1 MVGPRALITIASAVC
16 ALASALLAPAPAAA
30 LPVPPPTSVTD
41 TFEEDDCPVEVPPE
55 HRQRVSCGVLV
66 VPERRT
72 SVSDPA
78 KTLSLPVIV
87 ITSRSPNAADPL
99 VFPTSGGPGG
109 GSISA
114 LWYFLDHAQW
124 ANTDRDIILI
134 EQRGDAAADP
144 SLDCP
149 ELDIENMVE
158 DGVLLHGAA
167 ERTRRSEQIE
177 ACRARLTEEGIDL
190 TAYTSAES
198 VADLADLR
206 AALRY
211 DQWNLYGVSYGARLA
226 LTAMR
231 DRPDGLRSVILD
243 GVYPPHI
250 NRYEDTAAG
259 LTAALDTL
267 FADCAADAAC
277 HERYPDVERSLS
289 ELLDRAEETPLTLT
303 VKHPV
308 DRSPLTIAVSDTDL
322 VGGLFDAL
330 YDPALVRVLPYLIDR
345 LADGDASAAIPLAQR
360 NIDRADDLTDGL
372 HLSVDCAEEAPFN
385 DDERIAAALAADPIL
400 EHYGL
405 SDGFREDCA
414 VWAVAALPDIE
425 NAPVVSS
432 IPTLLT
438 TGAYDPVTPARFAE
452 VTAEHLAVRYIHTFP
467 GQGHGAVWSTWVD
480 DCAATMAGAFLTDP
494 LTAPDASCID
504 ETPPTDFL
512 TDEDIQATPAIYR
525 LDGDLLRDR
534 DPVQIAIAG
543 TTLLILLATLVY
555 GALYGLAWLGRRRGD
570 APGGLV
576 LVATISA
583 GLNLLYVG
591 GVLLLLLNT
600 DPLILAFGLPTG
612 MWPLL
617 LVPFVAVA
625 TTALLVVSLAR
636 AWMQEEGAV
645 MHRVLLSLSAL
656 ASVVFAIWL
665 LVRGLLVL

>member
-1 MVGPRALITIASAVC
+1 MVGPRALITAALAAC
-16 ALASALLAPAPAAA
+16 ALGSALLAPAPAAA
-30 LPVPPPTSVTD
+30 LPVPPPTSVAD
-41 TFEEDDCPVEVPPE
+41 TFEEDDCPVAVPAE

-99 VFPTSGGPGG
+99 VFPTSGGPGE
-109 GSISA
+109 GSVSA

-124 ANTDRDIILI
+124 ANSDRDIILV
-134 EQRGDAAADP
+134 EQRGDASADP

-149 ELDIENMVE
+149 ELDVANMVE
-158 DGVLLHGAA
+158 DGALLHGAA
-167 ERTRRSEQIE
+167 ERARRSEQIE

-206 AALRY
+206 TALRY

-250 NRYEDTAAG
+250 NRYEDTPAG

-267 FADCAADAAC
+267 FADCAADTAC
-277 HERYPDVERSLS
+277 HERYPDIERSLS

-308 DRSPLTIAVSDTDL
+308 DRSPLTITVTDTDL

-330 YDPALVRVLPYLIDR
+330 YDAGLVRVLPYLIDR
-345 LADGDASAAIPLAQR
+345 LAHGDEEAAVPLAQR
-360 NIDRADDLTDGL
+360 NIDLADDLTDGL
-372 HLSVDCAEEAPFN
+372 NLSVDCAEEAPFN
-385 DDERIAAALAADPIL
+385 DDERIAAALADETIL

-405 SDGFREDCA
+405 SDDFREDCA
-414 VWAVAALPDIE
+414 VWAVAALPEIE
-425 NAPVVSS
+425 NAPVISS

-452 VTAEHLAVRYIHTFP
+452 VTAEHLAARYIHTFP
-467 GQGHGAVWSTWVD
+467 GQGHGAVWTTWVD
-480 DCAATMAGAFLTDP
+480 DCAATMAGAFLNDP
-494 LTAPDASCID
+494 TTAPDASCID
-504 ETPPTDFL
+504 DIPPTDFL
-512 TDEDIQATPAIYR
+512 TDEEIQATPAIYR
-525 LDGDLLRDR
+525 LDGDLMRDR
-534 DPVQIAIAG
+534 NPLQVAIAG
-543 TTLLILLATLVY
+543 STLLTFIATLVY

-591 GVLLLLLNT
+591 GLLLLLLNT

-612 MWPLL
+612 VWPLL
-617 LVPFVAVA
+617 LMPFVALA

-645 MHRVLLSLSAL
+645 VHRVLLSLSAL
-656 ASVVFAIWL
+656 ASVVFAMWL
-665 LVRGLLVL
+665 VVRGLLIL